1 MLKNVRI
8 TDIGDS
14 SSVRNAFELQDI
26 QANTSVWLSCGSLK
40 DKQFWLKCVKD
51 TLKEY
56 QRQKSNRMRAF
67 QGMQVRSVSS
77 PLAPL
82 AGSCSLPG
90 GPTVTLHT
98 TAPRVRLVV
107 AGPPARPPLQARFIQ
122 HGLHAPAH
130 RSAPI
135 AR

>member
-14 SSVRNAFELQDI
+14 SSVRNAFELQDG
-26 QANTSVWLSCGSLK
+26 QDNTSVWLSCASLK

-67 QGMQVRSVSS
+67 AGMQVRSASCLARVSS
-77 PLAPL
+77 
-82 AGSCSLPG
+82 
-90 GPTVTLHT
+90 H
-98 TAPRVRLVV
+98 
-107 AGPPARPPLQARFIQ
+107 
-122 HGLHAPAH
+122 
-130 RSAPI
+130 
-135 AR
+135 